1 MSDVESNQTN
11 PLEPSASTSGIGH
24 LLEHFKGNQLQ
35 YLIAVLIAA
44 QMGWLDTAQA
54 TILGVCM

>member
-11 PLEPSASTSGIGH
+11 TLDPSSNVTGIGH

-44 QMGWLDTAQA
+44 QLGWLDSVHA
-54 TILGVCM
+54 TVSGVCF